1 MAQTDTKSD
10 IEIAREANMLPVID
24 IAKDR
29 FGIDAE
35 HLDPYGHFKAK
46 ISIDHVTSLPD
57 RHEKAKLILVTAM
70 TPTAAGEGKTTPTVG
85 LADGLS
91 RSG

>member
-46 ISIDHVTSLPD
+46 IP
-57 RHEKAKLILVTAM
+57 
-70 TPTAAGEGKTTPTVG
+70 
-85 LADGLS
+85 
-91 RSG
+91 